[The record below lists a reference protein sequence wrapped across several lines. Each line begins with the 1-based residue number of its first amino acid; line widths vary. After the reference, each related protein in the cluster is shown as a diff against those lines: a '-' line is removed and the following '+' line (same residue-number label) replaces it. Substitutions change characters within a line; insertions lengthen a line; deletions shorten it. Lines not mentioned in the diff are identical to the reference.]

1 MAKGRLGRL
10 LTKRRIRWAG
20 LILSV
25 LLITGY
31 ALSGKY
37 VAKGGLTFDAGGID
51 SASLCLSR
59 GGVTF
64 EFGRSLREPV
74 YDKPIWIGWRTNE
87 SFGIDTQP
95 WVWMSN
101 VSGAL
106 PTFGYLFIPLW
117 IPLLL
122 VAPSTAYLWWKERA
136 PPPGLCRKCR
146 YDLAGID
153 AAVCPECGTPVLS
166 EPEAAGLRRRTGR
179 VEDVLIGLATGIL
192 AGWAARRFSFDG
204 SAVLY
209 AAIGCVGGGLVGWV
223 FGRFFASLIR
233 TLTQRVRRTWTTRN
247 G

>member
-10 LTKRRIRWAG
+10 LTKRRLRWVG

-25 LLITGY
+25 LLITVY
-31 ALSGKY
+31 AVSGKY

-59 GGVTF
+59 GGITF

-74 YDKPIWIGWRTNE
+74 YDKPIWIGWRENE
-87 SFGIDTQP
+87 SFGIDTRARA
-95 WVWMSN
+95 WASN
-101 VSGAL
+101 VSGGL

-136 PPPGLCRKCR
+136 PPPGLCGKCR

-153 AAVCPECGTPVLS
+153 ATVCPECGTPMLS
-166 EPEAAGLRRRTGR
+166 EPEAARLRRRTGR
-179 VEDVLIGLATGIL
+179 VEAVLIGLVVGVV
-192 AGWAARRFSFDG
+192 AGWSARRFSFDG
-204 SAVLY
+204 IALLY
-209 AAIGCVGGGLVGWV
+209 AVIGGIGGGLVGGF
-223 FGRFFASLIR
+223 FGGFIGALG
-233 TLTQRVRRTWTTRN
+233 RRIC
-247 G
+247 